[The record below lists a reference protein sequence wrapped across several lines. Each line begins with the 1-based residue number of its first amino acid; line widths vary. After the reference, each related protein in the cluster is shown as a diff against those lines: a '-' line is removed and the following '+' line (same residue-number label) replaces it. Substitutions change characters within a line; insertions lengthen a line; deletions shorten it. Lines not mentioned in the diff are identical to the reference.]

1 MKQITDED
9 IEKAAR
15 RACDGIEDEDQLM
28 YALKDFKRGAKWV
41 RDQQP
46 KLKTLEDFG
55 WSKNNYASTPIGKY
69 EVWRGSLTDMFFWR
83 LVDRTSCGC
92 DSIDH
97 GKQLAQA
104 DYEKRVNELY
114 V

>member
-9 IEKAAR
+9 IEKYATER
-15 RACDGIEDEDQLM
+15 SKQVDPIFGI
-28 YALKDFKRGAKWV
+28 AVFISVKDGAKWV